1 MDGWMNEMKIIEET
15 LEKRLMSLRSES
27 SPGLRGS
34 AAFRQ
39 FQGSQSSTKIGCHQG
54 IWKGSLAPTI
64 PGASSH
70 RPDGYPGV
78 QFQLRVST
86 PSHNNQIAI
95 SSGAS

>member
-54 IWKGSLAPTI
+54 IWERIACSNHSRSLESPT
-64 PGASSH
+64 
-70 RPDGYPGV
+70 
-78 QFQLRVST
+78 
-86 PSHNNQIAI
+86 
-95 SSGAS
+95 